1 MDKLEIIGGEAL
13 LGEVWISGSKNAALP
28 ILAASLL
35 CENPATINNVPHLQD
50 VTTTI
55 ELLGTLGVD
64 VSINENMGVEINSSM
79 VNSVTAP
86 YDLVKT
92 MRASILVLGPL
103 LSRYGE
109 ANVSFPGGCAIGSRP
124 VDLHLRGLEAMGA
137 KIDIDAG
144 YIKACCK
151 GRLRG
156 ASILLELVS
165 VGATENLM
173 MAATL
178 AEGTTII
185 ENAAREPEIVDLAN
199 CLKSWGADIS
209 GAGTST
215 VVIHGVTALLGG
227 AYDVMPDRIETG
239 TFLAAAA
246 ATRGKIKVKKT
257 DPLLLEAVLK
267 KLQDA
272 GARISLGDDW
282 IELDMEG
289 KRPKAVSLKTAPYPA
304 FPTDMQA
311 QLTVVN
317 SVAEGSG
324 VITET
329 IFENRLMQVQELNRM
344 GAKILIEGNSAIV
357 TGVETLK
364 SAQVM
369 ASDLRASAALV
380 IAGMAADGK
389 TVIDRIYHIDR
400 GYECIEEKLRQLG
413 AQIRRISD

>member
-1 MDKLEIIGGEAL
+1 MDKLEIVGGEAL

-28 ILAASLL
+28 ILVASLL
-35 CENPATINNVPHLQD
+35 CENLATINNVPHLQD